1 MTERPFEALGLSADA
16 DRAYRL
22 LVATRGVAAA
32 GLARDLGVPV
42 TRAEAVCAELGARG
56 LARSGGDGRWY
67 PAPPRVGLLPLV
79 ARTQEQLRQG
89 RELLDRLA
97 VEYQRVHEGYRSE
110 EIVQV
115 VEGYGAA
122 GLWAEQLRRS
132 ARTEVAS
139 FVRGPFPADGE
150 WHDPL
155 DAAER
160 LDEGVRHRVVRDRTA
175 LETPGALG
183 GVGGR
188 RTDCEEVRVAQS
200 LPMRLCI
207 ADRSLALL
215 PLAPEVEVPG
225 PAMLLVRPSGL
236 LDALLALFEAV
247 WASST
252 PLRERGSGGR
262 SAVQLRILAMLVNGS
277 TDQAM
282 ARALGVAVRTVQRHL
297 AVMERAAG
305 VENRVQLVW
314 HAARHGWLDEPG
326 GAAKGAGVGGT
337 AGVRANGS
345 ADRSADRSAD
355 GVVEGSADGAAASD

>member
-16 DRAYRL
+16 DRAYHL

-32 GLARDLGVPV
+32 GLARDLGLPPA
-42 TRAEAVCAELGARG
+42 RAEAVCAELGARG
-56 LARSGGDGRWY
+56 LVRSGADGRWY
-67 PAPPRVGLLPLV
+67 PVPPRAGLLPLLS
-79 ARTQEQLRQG
+79 RTQEQLRQG

-97 VEYQRVHEGYRSE
+97 VEYQRVHEGYRAE

-122 GLWAEQLRRS
+122 GLWADQLRRS

-150 WHDPL
+150 GRDPL
-155 DAAER
+155 EAGPER
-160 LDEGVRHRVVRDRTA
+160 LGEGVRHRVVRDRSA
-175 LETPGALG
+175 LETPGALDG
-183 GVGGR
+183 ACGER
-188 RTDCEEVRVAQS
+188 AACEEVRVAKS

-207 ADRSLALL
+207 ADRELALL
-215 PLAPEVEVPG
+215 PLGPESEVPG
-225 PAMLLVRPSGL
+225 PALMLVRPSGL
-236 LDALLALFEAV
+236 LDALVALFDAV

-262 SAVQLRILAMLVNGS
+262 SAVQLRILAMLVNGG

-314 HAARHGWLDEPG
+314 HAARHGWLDE
-326 GAAKGAGVGGT
+326 
-337 AGVRANGS
+337 
-345 ADRSADRSAD
+345 AD
-355 GVVEGSADGAAASD
+355 GVGNGITGGMPVVPVGYTD

>member
-22 LVATRGVAAA
+22 LVATRGVAVG
-32 GLARDLGVPV
+32 GLARDLGVAV

-139 FVRGPFPADGE
+139 FVRGPFPAEGE
-150 WHDPL
+150 WRDPL
-155 DAAER
+155 DGAER
-160 LDEGVRHRVVRDRTA
+160 PEEGVRHRVVRERTA
-175 LETPGALG
+175 LEAPGVLG
-183 GVGGR
+183 GAGER
-188 RTDCEEVRVAQS
+188 RAREEVRVAGS

-215 PLAPEVEVPG
+215 PLAPEAEVPG

-236 LDALLALFEAV
+236 LDALVALFEAV

-252 PLRERGSGGR
+252 PLRERDSDGR

-314 HAARHGWLDEPG
+314 HAARHGWLDEPQP
-326 GAAKGAGVGGT
+326 
-337 AGVRANGS
+337 
-345 ADRSADRSAD
+345 
-355 GVVEGSADGAAASD
+355 